1 MKIEYFIL
9 SKQKIILQ
17 IKRSK
22 EDKINIDN
30 KEKLLKSFTELYK
43 RSPKGEEMYNNIN
56 IGQIWRNIKNCKSN
70 LYEDILSKNKILK
83 AAYDTFTKG
92 KEETKNKIILS
103 IDEKSKLLL
112 QYVENKKHVPPTREK
127 YKDFNVGTF
136 WQSIKNGYNKEIYE
150 NILSKNKILK
160 TCYEKFITVN
170 VVRRDKNQ
178 KK

>member
-70 LYEDILSKNKILK
+70 LYEDILSKNKI
-83 AAYDTFTKG
+83 
-92 KEETKNKIILS
+92 
-103 IDEKSKLLL
+103 
-112 QYVENKKHVPPTREK
+112 
-127 YKDFNVGTF
+127 
-136 WQSIKNGYNKEIYE
+136 SIK
-150 NILSKNKILK
+150 L
-160 TCYEKFITVN
+160 TVF
-170 VVRRDKNQ
+170 RKRF
-178 KK
+178 

>member
-56 IGQIWRNIKNCKSN
+56 I
-70 LYEDILSKNKILK
+70 
-83 AAYDTFTKG
+83 
-92 KEETKNKIILS
+92 
-103 IDEKSKLLL
+103 
-112 QYVENKKHVPPTREK
+112 
-127 YKDFNVGTF
+127 
-136 WQSIKNGYNKEIYE
+136 
-150 NILSKNKILK
+150 
-160 TCYEKFITVN
+160 
-170 VVRRDKNQ
+170 
-178 KK
+178 

>member
-70 LYEDILSKNKILK
+70 LYEDILSKNIILK

-92 KEETKNKIILS
+92 KEETKNTFLLCYNFTCVFNSFFLS
-103 IDEKSKLLL
+103 FFI
-112 QYVENKKHVPPTREK
+112 K
-127 YKDFNVGTF
+127 YIFLKYFN
-136 WQSIKNGYNKEIYE
+136 
-150 NILSKNKILK
+150 
-160 TCYEKFITVN
+160 
-170 VVRRDKNQ
+170 
-178 KK
+178 